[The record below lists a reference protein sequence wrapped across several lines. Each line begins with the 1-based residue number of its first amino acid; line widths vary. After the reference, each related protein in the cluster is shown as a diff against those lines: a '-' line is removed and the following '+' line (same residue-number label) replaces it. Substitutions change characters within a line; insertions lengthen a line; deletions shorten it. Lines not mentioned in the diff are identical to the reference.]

1 MVKYPVK
8 EVFISVHRLKIF
20 YFNVLCKNLRKD
32 IFLSILD
39 LILMMKDGY
48 PLTKKSIRYRFKRIY
63 QKKYT
68 FGANKNLTGLKTYL
82 RTEVLI
88 DNHYNPLNPEKLVSF
103 IKVHPFKEP

>member
-1 MVKYPVK
+1 MQKFEERYFFKYFGFDFDD
-8 EVFISVHRLKIF
+8 EGW
-20 YFNVLCKNLRKD
+20 
-32 IFLSILD
+32 LSFD
-39 LILMMKDGY
+39 
-48 PLTKKSIRYRFKRIY
+48 KKSIRYRFKRIY
-63 QKKYT
+63 PKKYT

>member
-1 MVKYPVK
+1 
-8 EVFISVHRLKIF
+8 
-20 YFNVLCKNLRKD
+20 
-32 IFLSILD
+32 
-39 LILMMKDGY
+39 MMKDGY

-63 QKKYT
+63 PKKYT

-103 IKVHPFKEP
+103 IKVHPFKEPWIIKLLISCNIYKMQFSAHWKVEY